1 MKLWAILYLALRI
14 HNQDIHLGDMIRY
27 GREGHLS
34 YYKFDHLIPPEVA
47 LTRDDV
53 NFLSRAAD
61 ITHKGMRSIIG
72 KMAEFLGV
80 TKIICPDFLSF
91 IVRYCNELHLPRGIS
106 LYAERLVALSPP
118 KMTFDRRTCIPNYEG
133 RAIAFI
139 IVVMKTLLGLDGIT
153 EYEISKVA
161 ASINSTMQCETFK
174 SPCIFVHGETFDDEL
189 VIEKMMSCKNAAS
202 TGYQSLLSGASPVKA
217 AETALWW
224 LECDEFFNCGYGSV
238 LNEIGDVQMDASII
252 DGSKLEYGSV
262 AAVSDIEH
270 PISLARYVLDCFPN
284 SIIVGEGARQLA
296 KYAEL
301 DWLSK
306 GDMVAPAAYVAYKSG
321 GTDHSDVNANIENQ
335 AEALKNGGSVGCIA
349 YDGHSIAVGITSGG
363 SNKKL
368 VGSVSGSSIMGCG
381 AYADRNVG
389 CSLTGHEESIM
400 KLGLSRAIAS
410 DIEEGRSPWKALRE
424 NLDYMLN
431 KYNRTGGGVAF
442 TRSGEWGIYFTGN
455 RMPYAIIMDDRV
467 TFGAALDE
475 KNVERYTEYR
485 KRYPAIDNEGICDF
499 KLFNFREWQDY
510 VECRRAVLVN
520 AHYPTKLKHNPDVP
534 DVNSLYIKYL
544 ESMRSK
550 SDREEP
556 EITTGHKH
564 LIPRELVHA
573 MKHCVTNID
582 YIDVPLNDV
591 NEFSPSLTPHH
602 SYLQQLLEHPSWDL
616 PSILRNDFFST
627 KIGYMTKP
635 DLVCKLAVQYNI
647 PLDII
652 DSNLHFVEKIVP
664 FFEQAK
670 MANMKE
676 LKDNVEI
683 QDCLEEDM
691 ETSEKKESFIEYLH
705 KKIPCRFKIDPK
717 KKQYYDNSCNRTI
730 NTETPPLI
738 SSDEFIFN
746 EVLPNGKLAI
756 PDEIGGDESEDDDT
770 YSEDVPRETRVLT
783 KFCKAY
789 DIHFSSTEKKALLG
803 HSRQVKKQK
812 RKLSRNVHGKFV
824 KQDDDSRGAENPD
837 EDDCYEE
844 QIEMVL
850 ADDFKVDSVLPEIS
864 DILNMNDDMSNRF
877 DDLLKNEYD
886 DQDKRHDEM
895 FKLATDNSA
904 FASDT
909 KLYDDT
915 LRLCRPFT
923 DYWMYHCNFSRVKP
937 KNFELFEKML
947 PRGFRW
953 LLNECANVVEM
964 STEDLYEEVCLVEAY
979 HAYLSE
985 QFESCV
991 PTASSN
997 PNYSQNRA
1005 YVNAILK
1012 KW

>member
-1 MKLWAILYLALRI
+1 MLTCVNCGCTDFYKESGYFFCTTCQMQSQDAGQELQLDLPMQINTKLRKTRIRRMGSDKTEDEIGWTSWELYNFVMIGLTNELIELGASADIKATVLQLWARYLGRLEVAFVSKKKRLIPKLSRRFKKRDAVIIYGKVLSQKKAKKQRRSGSNVTDFASTCPSQGTSMKELNRNKKLMITADYDRFVQSQASSEGDALSTFNSSIHSFQSSSARSSENGRIQFSSSAKEERRKVKNMAKKISRQKRSKYKQSHVTTRYKISPELITPMKLWAILYLALRI

-161 ASINSTMQCETFK
+161 ASINS
-174 SPCIFVHGETFDDEL
+174 
-189 VIEKMMSCKNAAS
+189 
-202 TGYQSLLSGASPVKA
+202 
-217 AETALWW
+217 
-224 LECDEFFNCGYGSV
+224 
-238 LNEIGDVQMDASII
+238 
-252 DGSKLEYGSV
+252 
-262 AAVSDIEH
+262 
-270 PISLARYVLDCFPN
+270 
-284 SIIVGEGARQLA
+284 
-296 KYAEL
+296 
-301 DWLSK
+301 
-306 GDMVAPAAYVAYKSG
+306 
-321 GTDHSDVNANIENQ
+321 
-335 AEALKNGGSVGCIA
+335 
-349 YDGHSIAVGITSGG
+349 
-363 SNKKL
+363 
-368 VGSVSGSSIMGCG
+368 
-381 AYADRNVG
+381 
-389 CSLTGHEESIM
+389 
-400 KLGLSRAIAS
+400 
-410 DIEEGRSPWKALRE
+410 
-424 NLDYMLN
+424 
-431 KYNRTGGGVAF
+431 
-442 TRSGEWGIYFTGN
+442 
-455 RMPYAIIMDDRV
+455 
-467 TFGAALDE
+467 
-475 KNVERYTEYR
+475 
-485 KRYPAIDNEGICDF
+485 AIDNEGICDF